1 MDAETA
7 SAETNDFEI
16 FRAFAQVIGLA
27 NAYTKD
33 LSYLLNGV
41 GPLGGSTALIG
52 IHVMGFL
59 LAAWQPFRRLCTSL
73 HQD

>member
-33 LSYLLNGV
+33 LSYLLNV
-41 GPLGGSTALIG
+41 
-52 IHVMGFL
+52 
-59 LAAWQPFRRLCTSL
+59 
-73 HQD
+73 